1 LQKDLTSIFPQL
13 EGVKFESM
21 WGGPLAYGRDMF
33 PMIGKKEEG
42 YWYMTGFG
50 GHGTAIFFVCALI
63 FFLLSLVFFFFVLGL
78 VPTTVAGEL
87 IADAIANE
95 RGSYMQFQNAFPLKW
110 IGAPLFSGV
119 GVQLMYWAYQVRDSY
134 NMWRSKL

>member
-1 LQKDLTSIFPQL
+1 
-13 EGVKFESM
+13 
-21 WGGPLAYGRDMF
+21 MF

-50 GHGTAIFFVCALI
+50 GHGKITSSSV
-63 FFLLSLVFFFFVLGL
+63 FFLMHSLAAPLVAGL

-95 RGSYMQFQNAFPLKW
+95 RGTYMQFQTAFPLKW
-110 IGAPLFSGV
+110 IGAPLFSGI
-119 GVQLMYWAYQVRDSY
+119 GVQLMYWAYQARDHF
-134 NMWRSKL
+134 NIWRSKL